1 MHSESNQWVGENQRY
16 HLEKRLGGG
25 GMGDVFLATDTRLG
39 KSVALKLLKE
49 SLAGSD
55 EMRMR
60 FERELAICAALKSQ
74 HIVQVS
80 DYGVTLDGHPFYVME
95 YLQGQT
101 LGELLRNTHQ
111 LPVHQ
116 ACNIITQV
124 CAGLQPAHEGV
135 VFKQEKRGAE
145 RIKVVHRDLKP
156 ANIFLVPT
164 ALGDLVKIIDF
175 GIAKIRHLQ
184 AEYTNATEVFLG
196 TCHYSAPEQLDAIKD
211 LDERADIY
219 SLGLILYEML
229 TGVDPFGLD
238 FKQTPV
244 SGERWIFAHAAKA
257 PQSIRSQ
264 PGCEQV
270 SPELEAVVLRCLQK
284 SPKERFASVQALS
297 QALQAAV
304 SGLPDVESFEDNT
317 QLTQQPPPPTDLL
330 PENSLKTVVKSS
342 PVSANA
348 GSAAAK
354 DSSSVLPTR
363 NQSISPTAH
372 QSISP
377 TTNQSKGLQTE
388 NRSRP
393 RHLNQWLMGGGMAAA
408 LFLGVAAIIRLS
420 PFNAPRVE
428 QFSVTEPTLSFVQSL
443 SGHTDD
449 VWSVA
454 ISTEGETIVSG
465 SQDQS
470 IKVWDSQSGILKRT
484 ISGHDGA
491 VQFVTLS
498 PDNQRVVSA
507 SADQTI
513 KVWELQ
519 TGKSI
524 YTLTGHE
531 DTVWSVAISPD
542 SQLLASASADKTIKL
557 WNFRTGKLIR
567 TLQRHTDEVF
577 SVAFAPNGQLL
588 ASASRDKTIKV
599 WRVSLG
605 QEMAN
610 LKGHNDSVRAI
621 SFHPKGEKLASASWD
636 GTIKLWDIKTVEELK
651 TFSGHTDQ
659 VMSLAFSPDGET
671 LVSGSA
677 DQTLKIWDV
686 DEQVLLDTLSG
697 HADRVLSV
705 AIDASGR
712 TVVSSSRDDTLNLWR

>member
-1 MHSESNQWVGENQRY
+1 MHSDSNQWVGENQRY

-101 LGELLRNTHQ
+101 LGELLRHTHQ
-111 LPVHQ
+111 LPVQQ

-135 VFKQEKRGAE
+135 FLKKDGKGGNE

-196 TCHYSAPEQLDAIKD
+196 TCHYSAPEQLEAIKE

-244 SGERWIFAHAAKA
+244 SGERWIFAHAAKT
-257 PQSIRSQ
+257 PQTIRSQ
-264 PGCEQV
+264 PGCEKV

-284 SPKERFASVQALS
+284 SPKDRFSSVQELN
-297 QALQAAV
+297 QALQTAV
-304 SGLPDVESFEDNT
+304 SGLSDVDRFQNLS
-317 QLTQQPPPPTDLL
+317 QLSQQPSATDFS
-330 PENSLKTVVKSS
+330 PEESINEEFINTVINSSFVA
-342 PVSANA
+342 ANSV
-348 GSAAAK
+348 SAAAM
-354 DSSSVLPTR
+354 DSSPIDLTA
-363 NQSISPTAH
+363 NQSISPT
-372 QSISP
+372 
-377 TTNQSKGLQTE
+377 KLQTTDQQFLQRSGSRSI
-388 NRSRP
+388 NR
-393 RHLNQWLMGGGMAAA
+393 WLMVGGAAAA
-408 LFLGVAAIIRLS
+408 LVLGVTAILRLS
-420 PFNAPRVE
+420 PFNAPREE
-428 QFSVTEPTLSFVQSL
+428 QVRVKEPSLSFVRSL

-454 ISTEGETIVSG
+454 ISTEGETLVSG

-484 ISGHDGA
+484 ISGHAGA
-491 VQFVTLS
+491 VQFVALS

-531 DTVWSVAISPD
+531 DTIWSVAISPD
-542 SQLLASASADKTIKL
+542 SRLLASSSADRTIKL

-577 SVAFAPNGQLL
+577 SVAFGPTGRLL
-588 ASASRDKTIKV
+588 ASASQDKTIKLWDV
-599 WRVSLG
+599 AIG
-605 QEMAN
+605 QEVN
-610 LKGHNDSVRAI
+610 TLKGHNDSVRAI
-621 SFHPKGEKLASASWD
+621 AFDPRGEKLASASWD
-636 GTIKLWDIKTVEELK
+636 RTVKLWDAQTGKEL
-651 TFSGHTDQ
+651 TTLSGHTDR
-659 VMSLAFSPDGET
+659 VMSLAFSPDGQT

-677 DQTLKIWDV
+677 DQ
-686 DEQVLLDTLSG
+686 DTRFRCG
-697 HADRVLSV
+697 A
-705 AIDASGR
+705 GP
-712 TVVSSSRDDTLNLWR
+712 